1 MVIHYLMKVRWDW
14 CGTGTFIYLFF
25 WCKQSWYNSLAFYVF
40 FLFWYFLVK
49 TIVALWCTDSNFL
62 EASYSGSL
70 GTSNIFWLLCNHLKP
85 FFERGL
91 YLLYPFCKLTFFLLI
106 ILKLS
111 WREMFFTLYPV
122 AVSKFIFVIILFLIH
137 N

>member
-1 MVIHYLMKVRWDW
+1 MKVKWDW
-14 CGTGTFIYLFF
+14 YGTGTFNFVFEVNYLGITHYPFM
-25 WCKQSWYNSLAFYVF
+25 F

-49 TIVALWCTDSNFL
+49 TIVALWCIDSNFL
-62 EASYSGSL
+62 EANYLGSL
-70 GTSNIFWLLCNHLKP
+70 DTSNIFWLLCNHLKP

-111 WREMFFTLYPV
+111 WRDMLFTLYPV
-122 AVSKFIFVIILFLIH
+122 AVSKFTFVIILFLIC